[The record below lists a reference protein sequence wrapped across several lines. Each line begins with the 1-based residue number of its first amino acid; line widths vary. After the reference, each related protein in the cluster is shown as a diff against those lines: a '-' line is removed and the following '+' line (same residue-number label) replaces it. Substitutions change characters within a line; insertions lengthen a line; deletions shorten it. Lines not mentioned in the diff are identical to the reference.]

1 MTKTVVADVIAAG
14 VATYLLPASYGTAGQ
29 ALTDVSGSGT
39 PRALSWASAG
49 GGGSGTVTTV
59 SVATALGV
67 SGSVT
72 NPTTTPAITI
82 TLGAIQPTSVNSTG
96 NITQTSG
103 GPTVSGFKA
112 GGTYGTGGGSI
123 STSGTVLELQSYF
136 SSTGVMALFCDNSGA
151 FHFFWGSTPA
161 TSQQVLAVGS
171 YFNIL
176 APAFSST
183 LGVAGSGQSN
193 PAFSFDLTLG
203 QELGFYVSAG
213 PIVKVTMARTDIVGW
228 SSTGETVYTGNLI
241 LSNVAAAAAA
251 GGVVFNV
258 KTIATLPGAPTAGTV
273 MVISNGQATP
283 AKGGTVS
290 TTGSTTTTVIYTG
303 SGWVYA

>member
-112 GGTYGTGGGSI
+112 GGTYGTGGGSV

-161 TSQQVLAVGS
+161 TSQQVLAIGS

-183 LGVAGSGQSN
+183 LGV
-193 PAFSFDLTLG
+193 
-203 QELGFYVSAG
+203 
-213 PIVKVTMARTDIVGW
+213 
-228 SSTGETVYTGNLI
+228 
-241 LSNVAAAAAA
+241 AA